1 MDKKPLRQIF
11 RERLLALVAASDDS
25 DVQTRLAKAAG
36 VSQSTVSRMLNAN
49 TNIKINTVDAIARAF
64 GMTGAEFL
72 LNAGA
77 STHTGRFAADYNSLP
92 EDARKS
98 VDDYVRF
105 IIEDHARK
113 HPSSLSFSR
122 EGSMD
127 KALAQRAASR
137 IKAEAEVGQQKKRRG
152 RPRKAFG

>member
-49 TNIKINTVDAIARAF
+49 TNIKVNTIDAIARAF

-72 LNAGA
+72 LDARA
-77 STHTGRFAADYNSLP
+77 STHFGGLAETYNQLP
-92 EDARKS
+92 EVARKS
-98 VDDYVRF
+98 IDDYVRF
-105 IIEDHARK
+105 IVEDHARK
-113 HPSSLSFSR
+113 HPGSLSFSR
-122 EGSMD
+122 EASMD

-137 IKAEAEVGQQKKRRG
+137 IKAEGDVGQQKKRRG